1 MDTAD
6 YLMEKV
12 HPKSESP
19 HPKRPSKTLSEG
31 GTNHRQGERASE
43 MGALRRQAGG
53 RSALHPSVRPSVRPK
68 RWAES
73 RVEEGRR
80 KNSIQ
85 KGRTNER
92 TGGRTTTDERA
103 SERAIQFA
111 ARCGPL
117 WSRRPTSGSIEA
129 GCKQGLSLCG
139 RERCAVMAG

>member
-53 RSALHPSVRPSVRPK
+53 RSALHPSVPK
-68 RWAES
+68 DGRKAEWKK
-73 RVEEGRR
+73 EEGRTPS
-80 KNSIQ
+80 K
-85 KGRTNER
+85 KEER
-92 TGGRTTTDERA
+92 T
-103 SERAIQFA
+103 SEQEDDDD
-111 ARCGPL
+111 G
-117 WSRRPTSGSIEA
+117 
-129 GCKQGLSLCG
+129 
-139 RERCAVMAG
+139 